1 MISDAEKANMNLC
14 AYTHT
19 HTHTHTLFRG
29 SQLSEMEDI
38 VKRSE
43 FNLHFIIGKNQV
55 PERPG
60 TCAVGA
66 VRWGRAG

>member
-1 MISDAEKANMNLC
+1 MISDAEKANMDLC
-14 AYTHT
+14 EYTHT

-43 FNLHFIIGKNQV
+43 FNFCIL
-55 PERPG
+55 
-60 TCAVGA
+60 
-66 VRWGRAG
+66 